1 MLYSIHI
8 QKTTGEV
15 LQTYPATAQDIKE
28 TFPPEWFNDGYIRIV
43 NIETGQIVEYK
54 DIIAQTH

>member
-15 LQTYPATAQDIKE
+15 LKSYPSTAQDIKE
-28 TFPPEWFNDGYIRIV
+28 VFPPEWFTEGYIRIV
-43 NIETGQIVEYK
+43 AIETGEVVEYE
-54 DIIAQTH
+54 QLE